1 MSPELKALVE
11 HFKRECNVKLLFC
24 GTLEQ
29 KQYPHWKRLV
39 LTPGLDC
46 EELQE
51 LSNYI
56 KKTFSNKGRYT
67 HKLPRVGIYNN
78 ELCLTVDIELIR
90 EKIMVQSVVD
100 KF

>member
-11 HFKRECNVKLLFC
+11 HFKENCNESLFC
-24 GTLEQ
+24 GTLET
-29 KQYPHWKRLV
+29 KTYFHWKRLV
-39 LTPGLDC
+39 LKSGLDC

-51 LSNYI
+51 ISNYI

-67 HKLPRVGIYNN
+67 HKLPKVCIHKND
-78 ELCLTVDIELIR
+78 LCLTIDAELIR
-90 EKIMVQSVVD
+90 EKIMVKSIID